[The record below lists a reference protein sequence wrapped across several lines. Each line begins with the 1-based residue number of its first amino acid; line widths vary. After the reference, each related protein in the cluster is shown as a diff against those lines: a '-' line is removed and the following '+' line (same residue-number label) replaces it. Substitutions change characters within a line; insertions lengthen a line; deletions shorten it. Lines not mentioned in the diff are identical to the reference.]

1 MSPLRLPRLQRA
13 DKLLI
18 AGILGP
24 VLLTWVLLVGFDAFL
39 QFARQLGEL
48 GRNGYTLGKAAY
60 FILLTLPRRSFEMY
74 GNAALIGTLLG
85 LGGLAASHELTALRA
100 AGMARLRIGA
110 TALLL
115 VGALSAL
122 ALLVAE
128 YVMPPAEARA
138 QAILLSVQ
146 SRNLAAATGSGL
158 WARDGD
164 AIVNVRS
171 ALATREVM
179 GVGVDLR
186 DVRIYRFDAQGR
198 LRAVE
203 WAAGAH
209 YRDGRWRLEQ
219 VSLTRFGPAGA
230 SLTRLPQATWNT
242 TLSPRLLELSVLSPQ
257 TQSLRDLLRNID
269 YLHGNGL
276 DARAYSDALWQR
288 LFYPLNVLL
297 LVLCTLPLAFGTLR
311 SGGFGRRL
319 LTGLLIAVGWFFVER
334 GMVNLAIV
342 YSVPAW
348 LANLGPLLLLA
359 ATAGLLFRWRGAR
372 RERGKVRARA
382 AA

>member
-1 MSPLRLPRLQRA
+1 MSLSRLPALPRLKRA

-18 AGILGP
+18 AGIFGP
-24 VLLTWVLLVGFDAFL
+24 IVLTWLMLVGFDAVL

-74 GNAALIGTLLG
+74 GNASLIGTLLG
-85 LGGLAASHELTALRA
+85 LGGLAASNELTALRA
-100 AGMARLRIGA
+100 AGMSRLRIG
-110 TALLL
+110 TAVLLL
-115 VGALSAL
+115 VAALSVL
-122 ALLVAE
+122 ALLIAE
-128 YVMPPAEARA
+128 YAMPPAEARA

-146 SRNLAAATGSGL
+146 SRNLATATGSGL

-179 GVGVDLR
+179 GAGIDLR

-198 LRAVE
+198 LLEVD
-203 WAAGAH
+203 WAAGAR
-209 YRDGRWRLEQ
+209 YANGRWQLDDLRQ
-219 VSLTRFGPAGA
+219 TRFGAAGA
-230 SLTRLPQATWNT
+230 VRDVRVTAPWHTH
-242 TLSPRLLELSVLSPQ
+242 LSPRLLELSVLSPNAQ
-257 TQSLRDLLRNID
+257 AVRDLLRNID

-276 DARAYSDALWQR
+276 DARLYTDALWQR
-288 LFYPLNVLL
+288 LFYPLNVLM

-311 SGGFGRRL
+311 AGGFGKRL
-319 LTGLLIAVGWFFVER
+319 LIGLLIAVGWFFLQR
-334 GMVNLAIV
+334 ALVNLAIV
-342 YSVPAW
+342 YSIPAW
-348 LANLGPLLLLA
+348 LANLGPVLFLA
-359 ATAGLLFRWRGAR
+359 LVAVWVFRHRH
-372 RERGKVRARA
+372 A